1 MQVVKTDIFD
11 LKNLIETPMSLSEF
25 NTNERYEDIRSV
37 INFMINLILMVPGTI
52 PEMPKMGYNLH
63 ARRHFI
69 MDSKELARQQM
80 DLQEQIATYC
90 NHSVITNTS
99 LYPIKDD
106 ITGDQSLSVIE
117 ITLMSGEKVQLFDD
131 GYDTRVS
138 VNLVQGKDF
147 SK

>member
-80 DLQEQIATYC
+80 DLQVQIATYC
-90 NHSVITNTS
+90 NHSVIANTS
-99 LYPIKDD
+99 L
-106 ITGDQSLSVIE
+106 
-117 ITLMSGEKVQLFDD
+117 
-131 GYDTRVS
+131 
-138 VNLVQGKDF
+138 
-147 SK
+147 

>member
-1 MQVVKTDIFD
+1 
-11 LKNLIETPMSLSEF
+11 
-25 NTNERYEDIRSV
+25 
-37 INFMINLILMVPGTI
+37 MINLILMVPGTI